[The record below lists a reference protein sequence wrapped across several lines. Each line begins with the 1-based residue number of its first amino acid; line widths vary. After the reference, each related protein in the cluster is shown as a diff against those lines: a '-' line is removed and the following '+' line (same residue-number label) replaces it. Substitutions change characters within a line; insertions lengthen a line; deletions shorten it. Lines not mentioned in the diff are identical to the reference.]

1 MTVSIYLTILTIIF
15 YCNSNFYCPCPHVV
29 ILVGF
34 EKDLL
39 SANESDGS
47 VELCVRIFTDPTL
60 FPNHTEINFFLNL
73 ISTTGSA
80 SKIVIL
86 CIILDTQI
94 FICISYHTNR

>member
-47 VELCVRIFTDPTL
+47 VELCVQIFTNPTL
-60 FPNHTEINFFLNL
+60 FPNHMEINFFLNL